1 MKYVCE
7 TLRNKYFQRD
17 THVHI
22 YNLKQML
29 TTHEPARE
37 RMIEGPTPGKQYHFW
52 ISTSL

>member
-1 MKYVCE
+1 MIIVMKYVCE

-37 RMIEGPTPGKQYHFW
+37 RMIEEQYHFW